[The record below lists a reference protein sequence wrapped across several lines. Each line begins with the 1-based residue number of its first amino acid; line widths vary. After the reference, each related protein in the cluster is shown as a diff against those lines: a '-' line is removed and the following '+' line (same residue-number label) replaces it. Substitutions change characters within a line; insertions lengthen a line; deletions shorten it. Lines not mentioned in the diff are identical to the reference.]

1 MSDSWFCT
9 LSVSGRHPWCIL
21 TQFETRSVFIRCK
34 STCMSKET
42 KMTLDMSGLKH
53 ICKYWGGTMKLRG
66 NCSHTHIYFFVEFD
80 AGPSYL
86 LRRALCNFLKKKK
99 NFLHLQWLCCVVL
112 EMLPPCISQACF
124 AASRSNCGDC
134 MISRDHVSCIQINVE
149 SKSLLTR
156 RASILKKS

>member
-42 KMTLDMSGLKH
+42 KTTLDMSGLKH

-99 NFLHLQWLCCVVL
+99 TSCIFSGCVVL
-112 EMLPPCISQACF
+112 FWKCCLLVLAKLALLP
-124 AASRSNCGDC
+124 
-134 MISRDHVSCIQINVE
+134 VE
-149 SKSLLTR
+149 V
-156 RASILKKS
+156 IVEIV